1 MKNEVIK
8 VNYELNG
15 EQVELDSE
23 TVKRYLVNGQGSVT
37 DQEIK
42 MFIELCKAQKL
53 NPFIKDAYL
62 IKYGS
67 QPAQTITSKDVFLK
81 RAEENEDYDGMKC
94 GIIVDNGEDIVYRNG
109 AFYNKKKE
117 EVVGGWAEVY
127 RKSQKQPCRVEVS
140 FDEYAQRRNTGE
152 LNSMWANKSGTM
164 IRKVALCQALRES
177 FPNALQQLYG
187 SEEMGVQEQFE
198 SVPVKKEVEKQVVDN
213 SQKQGVEDLTDLISK
228 FKSIRSDI
236 ESEGVDTRDLTF
248 VKAICKRAKVNSIDV
263 EELVVDEEGM
273 KRVIDELEKSLT
285 KIKDNKQIEII
296 EGEIVEGEILNEQ

>member
-1 MKNEVIK
+1 MANELIK

-15 EQVELDSE
+15 EKIELDSA
-23 TVKRYLVNGQGSVT
+23 TVRNYLVNGQGNVT
-37 DQEIK
+37 DQEVK

-53 NPFIKDAYL
+53 NPFVKDAYL

-117 EVVGGWAEVY
+117 ELVGGWAEVY
-127 RKSQKQPCRVEVS
+127 RKSQQQPCRVEVA
-140 FDEYAQRRNTGE
+140 FDEYAQRTKNGD
-152 LNSMWANKSGTM
+152 LNSMWSSKGGTM
-164 IRKVALCQALRES
+164 IRKVAQCQALRES

-198 SVPVKKEVEKQVVDN
+198 SKPVNKKVEKQE
-213 SQKQGVEDLTDLISK
+213 VEDLTELTLK
-228 FKSIRSDI
+228 FNSLKSEI
-236 ESEGVDTRDLTF
+236 ESQGIDTRDLTF
-248 VKAICKRAKVNSIDV
+248 VNAICERANVSSIDV
-263 EELVVDEEGM
+263 AQLVVDTDGM
-273 KRVIDELEKSLT
+273 KRAIVELEKSLK
-285 KIKDNKQIEII
+285 KIKANKQKENDIEII
-296 EGEIVEGEILNEQ
+296 EGEIVEHE

>member
-1 MKNEVIK
+1 MANELIK

-15 EQVELDSE
+15 EKIELDSA
-23 TVKRYLVNGQGSVT
+23 TVRNYLVNGQGNVT
-37 DQEIK
+37 DQEVK

-53 NPFIKDAYL
+53 NPFVKDAYL

-117 EVVGGWAEVY
+117 ELVGGWAEVY
-127 RKSQKQPCRVEVS
+127 RKSQQQPCRVEVA
-140 FDEYAQRRNTGE
+140 FDEYAQRTKNGD
-152 LNSMWANKSGTM
+152 LNSMWSSKGGTM
-164 IRKVALCQALRES
+164 IRKVAQCQALRES

-198 SVPVKKEVEKQVVDN
+198 SKPVNKKVEKQE
-213 SQKQGVEDLTDLISK
+213 VEDLTELTLK
-228 FKSIRSDI
+228 FNSLKSETQGI
-236 ESEGVDTRDLTF
+236 DTRDLTF
-248 VKAICKRAKVNSIDV
+248 VNAICERANVSSIDV
-263 EELVVDEEGM
+263 AQLVVDTDGM
-273 KRVIDELEKSLT
+273 KRAIVELEKSLK
-285 KIKDNKQIEII
+285 KIKANKQKENDIEII
-296 EGEIVEGEILNEQ
+296 EGEIVEHE